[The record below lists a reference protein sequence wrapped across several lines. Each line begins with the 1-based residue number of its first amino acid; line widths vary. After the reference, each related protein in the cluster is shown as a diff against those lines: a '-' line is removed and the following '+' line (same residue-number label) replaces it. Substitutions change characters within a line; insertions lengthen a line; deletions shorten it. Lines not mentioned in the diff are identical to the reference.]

1 MNINHM
7 IYYRYI
13 LYTLL
18 NPYWGAGFGGGKNEE
33 EGKGKGLGLMP
44 VGAVPVAMFGG
55 RFFKFDDLFGEISTK
70 LQKDDPND
78 AS

>member
-1 MNINHM
+1 MRKCFGSM
-7 IYYRYI
+7 
-13 LYTLL
+13 LYVLVTL
-18 NPYWGAGFGGGKNEE
+18 
-33 EGKGKGLGLMP
+33 
-44 VGAVPVAMFGG
+44 AMFVA